1 MQSDFTR
8 KDILG
13 PEAFHDLLCAR
24 IDRLAGDQAEA

>member
-8 KDILG
+8 RDILG

-24 IDRLAGDQAEA
+24 IDRLAGDESAA